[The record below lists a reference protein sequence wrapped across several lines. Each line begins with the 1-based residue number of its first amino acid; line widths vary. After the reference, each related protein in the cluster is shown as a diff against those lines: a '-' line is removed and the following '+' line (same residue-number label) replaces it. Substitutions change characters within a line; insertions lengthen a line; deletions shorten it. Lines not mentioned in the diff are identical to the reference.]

1 MWSTIAK
8 EMSISWHEAELMHWR
23 MGRERMIS
31 RAVTTASLKA
41 AGTAP
46 SVMSAQRTSCSPVS
60 AESYALHATTYET
73 TGQTISATA
82 YDAIRDCYMKNDN

>member
-1 MWSTIAK
+1 MY
-8 EMSISWHEAELMHWR
+8 WR

-41 AGTAP
+41 AGTDP
-46 SVMSAQRTSCSPVS
+46 LVISAQRTSSSVS
-60 AESYALHATTYET
+60 TESSELRVTASEM
-73 TGQTISATA
+73 TGQTESATA